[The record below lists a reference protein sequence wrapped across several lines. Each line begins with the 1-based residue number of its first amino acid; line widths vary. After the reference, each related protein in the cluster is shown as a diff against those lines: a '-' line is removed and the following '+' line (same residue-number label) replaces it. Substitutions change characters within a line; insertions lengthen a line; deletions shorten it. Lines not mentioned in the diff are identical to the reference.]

1 MNSAMLLIL
10 ILLPALAAL
19 LLPLARRFRE
29 PFVLAALLLETAGA
43 VWLLLQKSAQLH
55 LFNMTAAL
63 PVGLRLDGVSKLFL
77 LIAAVGYLLAGVYAF
92 RYLKEGHERFFRFFL
107 LSQAALVGMCFAENL
122 VTMYL
127 FFEMTTLLSM
137 PLVLHDRTDEAI
149 RAALKY
155 LFYSV
160 AGAFLGLCFIFFY
173 ARYSLTLR
181 FVPGGAL
188 DGAAV

>member
-1 MNSAMLLIL
+1 MDSVMLLVL

-43 VWLLLQKSAQLH
+43 VWLLQKSAQLH

-107 LSQAALVGMCFAENL
+107 LS
-122 VTMYL
+122 
-127 FFEMTTLLSM
+127 
-137 PLVLHDRTDEAI
+137 
-149 RAALKY
+149 
-155 LFYSV
+155 
-160 AGAFLGLCFIFFY
+160 
-173 ARYSLTLR
+173 
-181 FVPGGAL
+181 
-188 DGAAV
+188 